1 MKKIIYVYIL
11 NTMADWELGYVM
23 SAVSMEINDEYCIK
37 TVACNKNTIT
47 TLGGFKIIPDCSV
60 EEIDESNMKALLIPG
75 GDTWGNPEHEEILS
89 KVKKYLEKGILVGA
103 ICGATLSLANLGI
116 LNKYSHTS
124 NSRDYLKLFSTGY
137 TGNKLYQDKLA
148 VRDRNLVTGSSAGS
162 LLWAKEIIDY
172 LEIFSKEI
180 TQAWYNYY
188 LTGDPKYY
196 LEMLAL
202 SNN

>member
-11 NTMADWELGYVM
+11 NAMADWELGYVM

-89 KVKKYLEKGILVGA
+89 RVRGYLEKGILVGA

-116 LNKYSHTS
+116 LNEYLHTS
-124 NSRDYLKLFSTGY
+124 NSKEYLKLFSKKY
-137 TGNKLYQDKLA
+137 TGEELYKDKLA

-162 LLWAKEIIDY
+162 LLWAKEILQY
-172 LEIFSKEI
+172 LNVFSNEIIE
-180 TQAWYNYY
+180 AWYNYY